1 MQLYWATET
10 EKDDASSI
18 ASSAGLEGLK
28 PMSKDELIHERFMT
42 KPNEAQL
49 VSCLLFSIC
58 TIYCFLFCKSLRFL
72 LNPKPS
78 LL

>member
-1 MQLYWATET
+1 MQLYWAAET

-49 VSCLLFSIC
+49 VSCLLF
-58 TIYCFLFCKSLRFL
+58 LFAQFIVSYFASLFD
-72 LNPKPS
+72 S
-78 LL
+78 C